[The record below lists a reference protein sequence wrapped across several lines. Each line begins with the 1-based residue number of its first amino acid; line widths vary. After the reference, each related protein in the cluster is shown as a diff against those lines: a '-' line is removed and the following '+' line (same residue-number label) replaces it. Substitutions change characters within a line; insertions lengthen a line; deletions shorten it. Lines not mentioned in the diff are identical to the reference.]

1 MSTNEL
7 EKTNCASANEGLGS
21 SFEVPKTVRSGVNP
35 PGVLTLKVLAAVL
48 GVVIAASIT
57 AMLLLLVHAG
67 DKQDEFA
74 ASSSQVHFN
83 GLLKLQSEQL
93 AVHAMDYSNWDEAIE
108 SLLINNDSEWW
119 NSNPGDYAI
128 KSFGLSLSMVIAGN
142 DNILFV
148 AGNKNHQ
155 VNLKMG
161 LEDASLRSLI
171 QAARERPAS
180 TDATLGAATGIV
192 RLQGHLHLVAAVRF
206 QSEKASSKPNPDPR
220 ALLLFA
226 QSLTESVLPVTSE
239 VMSQPK
245 LQLKAEI
252 GPDEIGVPLQMANA
266 QMAGIATWPQ
276 PRPGLQMVGAVLPWI
291 SALFFVIVIAV
302 FYAAVRAFRLMKDI
316 ASEARLLETFALRN
330 QSILEAAAEGI
341 VGLAADGRVSFVNA
355 AARRMLDH
363 EHDVSLGQPLQKL
376 LAMDSD
382 GPLNEALAAGRAW
395 KSDTLVLT
403 SHTGRRFPADLS
415 ITPVWRNG
423 QIDGAVVVFR
433 DISERKKIQNEVY
446 RRANFDALTGA
457 PNRNFLAEHLAEELL
472 RAQAAESQ
480 PFAVMVVDID
490 RFKKVND
497 SMGHEAGDLLL
508 QQVYYRLRGCMA
520 AGDFVARLGGDEFAL
535 VLPQISDPSAAT
547 KLALTLLEVMGHVFD
562 LRGHSVWSGASI
574 GIAIYPDNSHTAT
587 DLLRCAEMAMYK
599 AKVQGRKTYCFY
611 DPSMTD
617 SILLSRS
624 LELRLRQA
632 LALKHFQMFYQP
644 IMAIGNLQISHVE
657 ALVRWKDPEIDLIS
671 PDAFIPLAEE
681 TGLIVELGAWVLDES
696 CRQLA
701 DWYGQGLDPKIGVAI
716 NVSGRQVPQ
725 GLPLDLIKTTLTRY
739 GLTGQQLSIEITESV
754 LFDSS
759 AAVTRWLEGIR
770 AMGIKLMIDDFGTG
784 YSSLSY
790 IKHVRADTI
799 KIDKGFIT
807 GVVEQQE
814 DQSLVRA
821 ILAMSHS
828 LNLPVIA
835 EGVETQEQMD
845 WLKAQGCDFAQGYLF
860 SRPMPSEEAFA
871 WLQADHR

>member
-1 MSTNEL
+1 M
-7 EKTNCASANEGLGS
+7 
-21 SFEVPKTVRSGVNP
+21 
-35 PGVLTLKVLAAVL
+35 
-48 GVVIAASIT
+48 
-57 AMLLLLVHAG
+57 
-67 DKQDEFA
+67 
-74 ASSSQVHFN
+74 
-83 GLLKLQSEQL
+83 
-93 AVHAMDYSNWDEAIE
+93 
-108 SLLINNDSEWW
+108 
-119 NSNPGDYAI
+119 
-128 KSFGLSLSMVIAGN
+128 GN
-142 DNILFV
+142 
-148 AGNKNHQ
+148 
-155 VNLKMG
+155 
-161 LEDASLRSLI
+161 
-171 QAARERPAS
+171 
-180 TDATLGAATGIV
+180 
-192 RLQGHLHLVAAVRF
+192 
-206 QSEKASSKPNPDPR
+206 
-220 ALLLFA
+220 
-226 QSLTESVLPVTSE
+226 
-239 VMSQPK
+239 
-245 LQLKAEI
+245 
-252 GPDEIGVPLQMANA
+252 
-266 QMAGIATWPQ
+266 
-276 PRPGLQMVGAVLPWI
+276 
-291 SALFFVIVIAV
+291 
-302 FYAAVRAFRLMKDI
+302 
-316 ASEARLLETFALRN
+316 
-330 QSILEAAAEGI
+330 
-341 VGLAADGRVSFVNA
+341 
-355 AARRMLDH
+355 
-363 EHDVSLGQPLQKL
+363 
-376 LAMDSD
+376 
-382 GPLNEALAAGRAW
+382 
-395 KSDTLVLT
+395 
-403 SHTGRRFPADLS
+403 
-415 ITPVWRNG
+415 
-423 QIDGAVVVFR
+423 
-433 DISERKKIQNEVY
+433 
-446 RRANFDALTGA
+446 
-457 PNRNFLAEHLAEELL
+457 
-472 RAQAAESQ
+472 
-480 PFAVMVVDID
+480 
-490 RFKKVND
+490 
-497 SMGHEAGDLLL
+497 
-508 QQVYYRLRGCMA
+508 
-520 AGDFVARLGGDEFAL
+520 
-535 VLPQISDPSAAT
+535 
-547 KLALTLLEVMGHVFD
+547 VFD

-657 ALVRWKDPEIDLIS
+657 ALLRWKDPEIGLIS

-701 DWYGQGLDPKIGVAI
+701 DWYGRGLDPKIGVAI